1 MEKGKAI
8 MIKVTRLNKKQQKE
22 TFMLNCE
29 LIETV
34 EELPDTT
41 IKLLNGNR
49 YVVEEP
55 IGDVISKV
63 IAFKRSIYSR

>member
-1 MEKGKAI
+1 
-8 MIKVTRLNKKQQKE
+8 MIKLTRLNKNKKQ
-22 TFMLNCE
+22 TFMLNCD

-49 YVVEEP
+49 YVVDDPVSE
-55 IGDVISKV
+55 VIAKV

>member
-1 MEKGKAI
+1 
-8 MIKVTRLNKKQQKE
+8 MIKLTRLNKNRKE
-22 TFMLNCE
+22 TFMLNCD

-49 YVVEEP
+49 YVVEDSVSE
-55 IGDVISKV
+55 VISKV

>member
-1 MEKGKAI
+1 
-8 MIKVTRLNKKQQKE
+8 MIKVTRLNKNKKQ
-22 TFMLNCE
+22 TFMLNCD

-41 IKLLNGNR
+41 IKLVNGNR
-49 YVVEEP
+49 YVVEDSASE
-55 IGDVISKV
+55 VVSKV

>member
-1 MEKGKAI
+1 
-8 MIKVTRLNKKQQKE
+8 MIKLTRLNKNKKE
-22 TFMLNCE
+22 TFMLNCD

-49 YVVEEP
+49 YVVEDP
-55 IGDVISKV
+55 VSDVISKV

>member
-1 MEKGKAI
+1 
-8 MIKVTRLNKKQQKE
+8 
-22 TFMLNCE
+22 MLNCE

-55 IGDVISKV
+55 ISEVISRV

>member
-1 MEKGKAI
+1 
-8 MIKVTRLNKKQQKE
+8 MIKLTRLNKNKKE
-22 TFMLNCE
+22 TFMLNCD

-41 IKLLNGNR
+41 IKLVNGNR
-49 YVVEEP
+49 YVVEDG
-55 IGDVISKV
+55 IGEVISKV

>member
-1 MEKGKAI
+1 
-8 MIKVTRLNKKQQKE
+8 MIKLTRLNKNKKNN
-22 TFMLNCE
+22 TFMLNCD

-41 IKLLNGNR
+41 IKLVNGNR
-49 YVVEEP
+49 YVVEDP
-55 IGDVISKV
+55 INEVISKV

>member
-1 MEKGKAI
+1 
-8 MIKVTRLNKKQQKE
+8 MIKLTRLNVTKKE
-22 TFMLNCE
+22 TFMLNCD

-41 IKLLNGNR
+41 IKLINGNR
-49 YVVEEP
+49 YVVEDSVGE
-55 IGDVISKV
+55 VISKV

>member
-1 MEKGKAI
+1 MERA
-8 MIKVTRLNKKQQKE
+8 MIKLTRLNKNRKE

-34 EELPDTT
+34 EEMPDTT

-49 YVVEEP
+49 YVVEEAASE
-55 IGDVISKV
+55 VISRV

>member
-1 MEKGKAI
+1 
-8 MIKVTRLNKKQQKE
+8 MIKLTRLNKKQQKE

-55 IGDVISKV
+55 ISEVISRV